1 MTVSGKSPS
10 AGRVAEYN
18 LGVVDASRTLRIELE
33 QAALRAIYKTFEH
46 INGSLFRFK
55 LRVPAFELTDGADR
69 LGRWVPAHRT
79 LELSR
84 DLLVKHGWGVLEEV
98 LKHEMAHQY
107 VDEVL
112 RVRDEPAHGPEFR
125 RICAERGIDARAAG
139 APDAPVDGASSP
151 VLERIAK
158 LLALAESPNEHEAQ
172 AAMSA
177 AQRLM
182 LKHNIEAAVSGAAAN
197 YCFRHLGQPTGRVSE
212 HERRLA
218 MILDEFFFVQVIWV
232 PVWRVNDAKRG
243 SVLEVCGSRDNLE
256 LAAYVYDFLIY
267 TADALYRADRK
278 RRRDS
283 SHQARRK
290 FLAGVMSGFH
300 ERLLNERQRSEAQG
314 LVWVGDAELGGYF
327 RRRHPQ
333 VRWARHAVSTGGEA
347 YARGQTAGR
356 NIVLHRGVKAGSS
369 GSVKQLPGR

>member
-1 MTVSGKSPS
+1 VTDERQP
-10 AGRVAEYN
+10 
-18 LGVVDASRTLRIELE
+18 LRIELE
-33 QAALRAIYKTFEH
+33 QAAVRAIHKSFEH
-46 INGSLFRFK
+46 LNGSLFRFK
-55 LRVPAFELTDGADR
+55 LRAPAFELVGSAER

-79 LELSR
+79 LELSPE
-84 DLLVKHGWGVLEEV
+84 LLVKYGWGVLEEV

-112 RVRDEPAHGPEFR
+112 CVRDEPAHGPAFR
-125 RICAERGIDARAAG
+125 RVCEERGIDARAAG
-139 APDAPVDGASSP
+139 APEAGPATPQNP

-182 LKHNIEAAVSGAAAN
+182 LKHNIEAAVSGGITS

-218 MILDEFFFVQVIWV
+218 MILDECFFVQVIWV
-232 PVWRVNDAKRG
+232 PVWRVSEAKRG
-243 SVLEVCGSRDNLE
+243 SVLEVCGSRDNVE
-256 LAAYVYDFLIY
+256 LAAYVYDFMIY
-267 TADALYRADRK
+267 TANALYKADRK
-278 RRRDS
+278 RRGDRT
-283 SHQARRK
+283 HQARRK

-300 ERLLNERQRSEAQG
+300 ERLRGERKRSVAEG

-327 RRRHPQ
+327 RRRHPH
-333 VRWARHAVSTGGEA
+333 VRWARHAVSSSGEA

-356 NIVLHRGVKAGSS
+356 NIVLHRGVKSSAGA
-369 GSVKQLPGR
+369 VIRQLLPAR

>member
-1 MTVSGKSPS
+1 
-10 AGRVAEYN
+10 
-18 LGVVDASRTLRIELE
+18 VDASRNLRIELE
-33 QAALRAIYKTFEH
+33 QAALRAIHKTYEQV
-46 INGSLFRFK
+46 NGALFRFK
-55 LRVPAFELTDGADR
+55 LRAPAFELTDSSDR

-79 LELSR
+79 LELAR
-84 DLLVKHGWGVLEEV
+84 DLLLSHGWGVLEEV

-112 RVRDEPAHGPEFR
+112 LVRDEPAHGPVFR
-125 RICAERGIDARAAG
+125 RICEERGIDARAAG
-139 APDAPVDGASSP
+139 APDTQAEAGNNP

-182 LKHNIEAAVSGAAAN
+182 LKHNIEAAVSGGVTS
-197 YCFRHLGQPTGRVSE
+197 YCFRHLGLPTGRVSE

-232 PVWRVNDAKRG
+232 PVWRVSDAKRG

-256 LAAYVYDFLIY
+256 LAAYVYDFLMY
-267 TADALYRADRK
+267 TAGALYRADRK
-278 RRRDS
+278 RRRDR

-300 ERLLNERQRSEAQG
+300 ERLTSERRRSEAQG

-327 RRRHPQ
+327 RRRHPH

-356 NIVLHRGVKAGSS
+356 NIVLHRGVKS
-369 GSVKQLPGR
+369 GVGGPVRQLPPAR

>member
-1 MTVSGKSPS
+1 VSAPH
-10 AGRVAEYN
+10 
-18 LGVVDASRTLRIELE
+18 TLRIELE
-33 QAALRAIYKTFEH
+33 QAALRAIYKTYEH
-46 INGSLFRFK
+46 VSGSLFAFQ
-55 LRVPAFELTDGADR
+55 LRRPAFELVDSSER
-69 LGRWVPAHRT
+69 LGRWLPALRT
-79 LELSR
+79 IELSR
-84 DLLVKHGWGVLEEV
+84 SLLVEHGWGALEEV

-112 RVRDEPAHGPEFR
+112 RIRDESAHGPAFR

-139 APDAPVDGASSP
+139 APEPSAQTPSP

-182 LKHNIEAAVSGAAAN
+182 LKHNIEAAVSGSISS
-197 YCFRHLGQPTGRVSE
+197 YCFRHLGKPTGRVSE

-232 PVWRVNDAKRG
+232 PVWRVTEAKRG
-243 SVLEVCGSRDNLE
+243 SVLEVCGSRDNVE
-256 LAAYVYDFLIY
+256 LAAYVYDFLSY
-267 TADALYRADRK
+267 TADALYRADR
-278 RRRDS
+278 RSRGDR
-283 SHQARRK
+283 SHAARRK

-300 ERLLNERQRSEAQG
+300 ERLARERKGSEAQG
-314 LVWVGDAELGGYF
+314 LVWAGDAELGGYF
-327 RRRHPQ
+327 RRRHPH
-333 VRWARHAVSTGGEA
+333 VRWARHSVSQGGEA

-356 NIVLHRGVKAGSS
+356 NIVLHRGVKSGSS
-369 GSVKQLPGR
+369 GVVRLLPAGRDRR

>member
-1 MTVSGKSPS
+1 MPATDPL
-10 AGRVAEYN
+10 RV
-18 LGVVDASRTLRIELE
+18 ELE
-33 QAALRAIYKTFEH
+33 QAALRAIHKTFEH
-46 INGSLFRFK
+46 VNGSLFRFA
-55 LRVPAFELTDGADR
+55 LRAPAFELVGGGER
-69 LGRWVPAHRT
+69 LGRWLPALRT
-79 LELSR
+79 IELSR
-84 DLLVKHGWGVLEEV
+84 RLLTDHGWGALEEV

-112 RVRDEPAHGPEFR
+112 HVPDETAHGPAFR
-125 RICAERGIDARAAG
+125 RVCAERGIDARAAG
-139 APDAPVDGASSP
+139 APEVEAPAPSP

-182 LKHNIEAAVSGAAAN
+182 LKHNIEAAVSGTVES
-197 YCFRHLGQPTGRVSE
+197 YCFRHLGAPTGRVSE

-232 PVWRVNDAKRG
+232 PVWRVREAKRG
-243 SVLEVCGSRDNLE
+243 SVLEVCGSRDNVE
-256 LAAYVYDFLIY
+256 LAAYVYDFLSY
-267 TADALYRADRK
+267 TADALYRADRR
-278 RRRDS
+278 RRRDP
-283 SHQARRK
+283 SHASRRK

-300 ERLLNERQRSEAQG
+300 ERLSKERQGSAAQG

-327 RRRHPQ
+327 RRRHPH
-333 VRWARHAVSTGGEA
+333 VRWARHSVSHGGEA

-356 NIVLHRGVKAGSS
+356 NIVLHRGVKSGSS
-369 GSVKQLPGR
+369 GVIRQLPGAR

>member
-1 MTVSGKSPS
+1 M
-10 AGRVAEYN
+10 
-18 LGVVDASRTLRIELE
+18 DASPLRIELE
-33 QAALRAIYKTFEH
+33 RAAVRAVRKTYEH
-46 INGSLFRFK
+46 LNGSLFRFK
-55 LRVPAFELTDGADR
+55 LRPPALELTSGDTR
-69 LGRWVPAHRT
+69 LGRWVPGART
-79 LELSR
+79 IELNR
-84 DLLVKHGWGVLEEV
+84 ALLFDHGWGVLEEV

-112 RVRDEPAHGPEFR
+112 GVRDESAHGPAFR
-125 RICAERGIDARAAG
+125 KVCSERGIDARAAG
-139 APDAPVDGASSP
+139 APEITTPPATDP

-182 LKHNIEAAVSGAAAN
+182 LKHNIEVAVSGTATS
-197 YCFRHLGQPTGRVSE
+197 YCFRHLGQPTGRISE

-218 MILDEFFFVQVIWV
+218 MILDQFFFVQVIWV
-232 PVWRVNDAKRG
+232 PVWRVSESKRG
-243 SVLEVCGSRDNLE
+243 SVLEVCGTRDNVE

-267 TADALYRADRK
+267 TADALYRLDRK
-278 RRRDS
+278 QRRDRT
-283 SHQARRK
+283 HQARRK

-300 ERLLNERQRSEAQG
+300 QRLEKERTRSADEG

-327 RRRHPQ
+327 RRRHPH
-333 VRWARHAVSTGGEA
+333 VRWARHTVSTSGEA

-356 NIVLHRGVKAGSS
+356 NIVLHRGVKAEAG
-369 GSVKQLPGR
+369 GAIRQLPPSR

>member
-1 MTVSGKSPS
+1 MDDRQP
-10 AGRVAEYN
+10 
-18 LGVVDASRTLRIELE
+18 LRIELE
-33 QAALRAIYKTFEH
+33 RAAVRAIHKAFEH
-46 INGSLFRFK
+46 LNGSLFRFK
-55 LRVPAFELTDGADR
+55 LRPPAFELVDSVER
-69 LGRWVPAHRT
+69 LGRWVPLHRT

-112 RVRDEPAHGPEFR
+112 QVRDEPAHGPVFR
-125 RICAERGIDARAAG
+125 RVCQERGIDARASG
-139 APDAPVDGASSP
+139 APLPREESTENP
-151 VLERIAK
+151 ILERIAK

-182 LKHNIEAAVSGAAAN
+182 LKHNIEAAVSGTSTS
-197 YCFRHLGQPTGRVSE
+197 YCFRHLGLPTGRISE

-232 PVWRVNDAKRG
+232 PVWRVSDAKRG
-243 SVLEVCGSRDNLE
+243 SVLEVCGSRDNVE
-256 LAAYVYDFLIY
+256 LAAYVYDFLMY
-267 TADALYRADRK
+267 TAGALYRADRK
-278 RRRDS
+278 RRGDRT
-283 SHQARRK
+283 HQARRK

-300 ERLLNERQRSEAQG
+300 ERLKGERKRSETQG
-314 LVWVGDAELGGYF
+314 LVWAGDAELGGYF
-327 RRRHPQ
+327 RRRHPH
-333 VRWARHAVSTGGEA
+333 VRWARHAVSTTGEA

-356 NIVLHRGVKAGSS
+356 NIVLHRGVKSS
-369 GSVKQLPGR
+369 AAAPIRQLPPAR

>member
-1 MTVSGKSPS
+1 M
-10 AGRVAEYN
+10 
-18 LGVVDASRTLRIELE
+18 DATQPLRIELE
-33 QAALRAIYKTFEH
+33 QAAVRAIHKTFEH

-55 LRVPAFELTDGADR
+55 LRPPAFELVASAER
-69 LGRWVPAHRT
+69 LGRWVPVLRT

-112 RVRDEPAHGPEFR
+112 HVRDEPAHGPIFR
-125 RICAERGIDARAAG
+125 RVCEERGIDARAAG
-139 APDAPVDGASSP
+139 APVAGPETTPNP

-182 LKHNIEAAVSGAAAN
+182 LKHNIEAAVSGTAAS

-218 MILDEFFFVQVIWV
+218 MLLDEFFFVQVIWV
-232 PVWRVNDAKRG
+232 PIWRTREAKRG
-243 SVLEVCGSRDNLE
+243 SVLEVCGSRDNVD
-256 LAAYVYDFLIY
+256 LAAYVYDFLMY

-278 RRRDS
+278 RRGDR
-283 SHQARRK
+283 SHQSRRK

-300 ERLLNERQRSEAQG
+300 QRLASERKRSEAQG

-327 RRRHPQ
+327 RRRHPH
-333 VRWARHAVSTGGEA
+333 VRWARHAVSINGEA
-347 YARGQTAGR
+347 YSRGQTAGR
-356 NIVLHRGVKAGSS
+356 NIVLHRGVKSSAGPTIR
-369 GSVKQLPGR
+369 QLPPTR

>member
-1 MTVSGKSPS
+1 MVSGNSPS
-10 AGRVAEYN
+10 AGRAAGYN
-18 LGVVDASRTLRIELE
+18 PALVDATQSLRIELE
-33 QAALRAIYKTFEH
+33 QAAVRAIHKTYEH
-46 INGSLFRFK
+46 VNGSLFRFQ
-55 LRVPAFELTDGADR
+55 LRPPAFELISSAER

-84 DLLVKHGWGVLEEV
+84 DLLERHGWGVLEEV

-112 RVRDEPAHGPEFR
+112 RVRDEPAHGPAFR
-125 RICAERGIDARAAG
+125 RVCEERGIDARAAG
-139 APDAPVDGASSP
+139 APQPSHEPGSP

-182 LKHNIEAAVSGAAAN
+182 LKHNIEAAVSGTTAS

-232 PVWRVNDAKRG
+232 PVWRVHEAKRG
-243 SVLEVCGSRDNLE
+243 SVLEVCGSRDNVE

-267 TADALYRADRK
+267 TSGALYRADRK
-278 RRRDS
+278 RRGDR

-290 FLAGVMSGFH
+290 FMAGVMSGFH
-300 ERLLNERQRSEAQG
+300 DRLKGERKRSEAQG
-314 LVWVGDAELGGYF
+314 LVWIGDAELGQYF
-327 RRRHPQ
+327 RRRHPHL
-333 VRWARHAVSTGGEA
+333 RWARHSVSSGGEA

-356 NIVLHRGVKAGSS
+356 NIVLHRGVKS
-369 GSVKQLPGR
+369 GASGAIRQLPPAR